1 MAGRTVLVTGARG
14 GIGRAA
20 ALGPARM
27 RCGPGDLRPGPREH
41 RGRSR
46 WAQRRRRRPV
56 EVSVAD
62 LSAKLEVRRGS
73 TRRVR
78 GRPGPARW
86 SSWWLLASRGS
97 GGRTHRSRTRR

>member
-46 WAQRRRRRPV
+46 
-56 EVSVAD
+56 
-62 LSAKLEVRRGS
+62 
-73 TRRVR
+73 
-78 GRPGPARW
+78 
-86 SSWWLLASRGS
+86 
-97 GGRTHRSRTRR
+97 